1 MRALRNK
8 MLPAYTIGIRT
19 GLIHNDILDVVV
31 LVLLVL
37 WSDKTGLQG
46 WCIAFR
52 HLGARCCVWSAF
64 RFSSAG
70 AMKEQRDVAF
80 VFGV

>member
-8 MLPAYTIGIRT
+8 MLAAYTIGLRT
-19 GLIHNDILDVVV
+19 GSVHNDILDVVV

-37 WSDKTGLQG
+37 WLDKIGLRG

-52 HLGARCCVWSAF
+52 HWARVVASGLPPA
-64 RFSSAG
+64 SPQL
-70 AMKEQRDVAF
+70 EQ
-80 VFGV
+80 